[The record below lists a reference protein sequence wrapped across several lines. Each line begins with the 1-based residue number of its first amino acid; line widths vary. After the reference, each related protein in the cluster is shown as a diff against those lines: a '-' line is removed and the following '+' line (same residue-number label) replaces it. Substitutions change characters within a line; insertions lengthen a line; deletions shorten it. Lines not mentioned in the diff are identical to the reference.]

1 MHMKMGALAALLPL
15 AGFCGEAVLSMGGA
29 LKLESPAVEI
39 NGTLFTA
46 GWKKSV
52 SGSGTGTPDA
62 KGVCAFEIKASDQ
75 ERVAGTAEITQ
86 AADGAIRAVYT
97 FTPKSTM
104 TLNGLYVGFHV
115 PSKTLI
121 GGQWKADERSGTFV
135 EKRGALSVFSGKIKR
150 LELTA
155 AAPQDERLTVAFDAP
170 TPVLIQDDR
179 QWGET
184 FSFRLG
190 NNGAKTYSNGVP
202 YRVTFT
208 LKTQAPLTVAY
219 DRPVTLQANDEW
231 VTLTYE
237 KEIVPGSAV
246 DFSGMGFT
254 DAPAGKHGW
263 LQAKG
268 PHFEFEKKPGVPQR
282 FYGVNFC
289 ATANFPS
296 AAQSEQLA
304 DRLLRLGYNS
314 IRVHHYDNGC
324 VQGSKDS
331 VTLNPEQM
339 AKLDGFIAAC
349 LKRGLYVTTDLFVS
363 RKVTW
368 RQIGIERDG
377 QVEMQVF
384 KALIAVYEP
393 AYQNWAA
400 FSKAF
405 LNHVNPQTGR
415 RYADEPGMPFLS
427 MVNEGSIGY
436 ATQEAR
442 ETPAMQAAW
451 AAWLK
456 AKQAKDASFADIPE
470 KMPLGMSGK
479 AGSAVALFIA
489 DTEAKMIARMKAFL
503 RDEIG
508 CRALITDYNCG
519 THYLPLQ
526 PVREALFDYVDDHF
540 YVDHPH
546 FLEKK
551 WSLPSRCGNE
561 NPLKSGC
568 RTPCNVAFTRLADK
582 PFSVSEYN
590 FSGPGMFR
598 GVGGIMTGAMG
609 ALQDW
614 SALWRFAYA
623 HRLENMFDGEG
634 SAGYFD
640 VSTDPL
646 SQASERASLC
656 LFLRRD
662 LAPVPQKVAVSLP
675 QREVGE
681 LKERAL
687 SVTPTWSGAAWNVQ
701 VATSASESA
710 LPDWRVVP
718 SAEAYATNA
727 ATAFASLTN
736 TCGALVI
743 DQVRGAFTIV
753 TAHTVGGFAETG
765 AISAGPL
772 KAEISGAPA
781 TVWASALDSAPI
793 ATSGRLL
800 LTHLTDVQN
809 TGVRYA
815 ERARKTLLSWGKLP
829 YLVRVGQ
836 ADISLALKN
845 PEAYTVYA
853 LATNGR
859 RVEKVATKTA
869 EGKLCFT
876 ASVAN
881 PNGARMLYEI
891 VRE

>member
-1 MHMKMGALAALLPL
+1 MQVKMGMLAALLPL

-29 LKLESPAVEI
+29 LKLESPAVEM

-52 SGSGTGTPDA
+52 SGSGTSAPDD
-62 KGVCAFEIKASDQ
+62 KGECAFEIKASEQ
-75 ERVAGTAEITQ
+75 ERVVGKAEITQ
-86 AADGAIRAVYT
+86 AADGAVRAVYT
-97 FTPKSTM
+97 LTPKSTM
-104 TLNGLYVGFHV
+104 TLNGLYVGFHL
-115 PSKTLI
+115 PSQKLI
-121 GGQWKADERSGTFV
+121 GGQWQADERGGTFS

-150 LELTA
+150 LELTS
-155 AAPQDERLTVAFDAP
+155 AAPQNERLTLTFDTP

-202 YRVTFT
+202 YRVAFT
-208 LKTQAPLTVAY
+208 LKAQAPLTVVY
-219 DRPVTLQANDEW
+219 DRPITLQANDEW
-231 VTLTYE
+231 VTLAYE
-237 KEIVPGSAV
+237 KEIVPGSAL
-246 DFSGMGFT
+246 DFSGMGFA
-254 DAPAGKHGW
+254 DAPAGKYGW

-268 PHFEFEKKPGVPQR
+268 PHFEFEKKPGAAQR

-289 ATANFPS
+289 GTANFPS
-296 AAQSEQLA
+296 AEQAEQLA
-304 DRLLRLGYNS
+304 ARFVRLGYNS

-349 LKRGLYVTTDLFVS
+349 MKRGLYVTTDLFVS

-368 RQIGIERDG
+368 RQIGVDRDG

-400 FSKAF
+400 FAKAF
-405 LNHVNPQTGR
+405 LTHVNPQTGR

-436 ATQEAR
+436 AVQEAR
-442 ETPAMQAAW
+442 ETPQMQAAW

-456 AKQAKDASFADIPE
+456 EKQAKDASFADLLE

-479 AGSAVALFIA
+479 AGSAVALFVA
-489 DTEAKMIARMKAFL
+489 DTEAKMVARMKAFL

-519 THYLPLQ
+519 THYQPLQ
-526 PVREALFDYVDDHF
+526 PVREALYDYVDDHF

-551 WSLPSRCGNE
+551 WSLPSRCPNE
-561 NPLKSGC
+561 NPLRGGC
-568 RTPCNVAFTRLADK
+568 RTPCNVAFTRLANK
-582 PFSVSEYN
+582 PFTVSEYN

-634 SAGYFD
+634 TAGYFD
-640 VSTDPL
+640 VATDPL
-646 SQASERASLC
+646 SQASDRASIC
-656 LFLRRD
+656 LFLRGD
-662 LAPVPQKVAVSLP
+662 LAAANEKLAVALP
-675 QREVGE
+675 PCEAER
-681 LKERAL
+681 LSERAAG
-687 SVTPTWSGAAWNVQ
+687 VTPAWSVAAWNAR
-701 VATSASESA
+701 VATYASEKA
-710 LPDWRVVP
+710 LPDWRVI
-718 SAEAYATNA
+718 SASDAYATNA
-727 ATAFASLTN
+727 AAAFSSLTN
-736 TCGALVI
+736 AVGPLAI
-743 DQVRGAFTIV
+743 DQARGAFTI
-753 TAHTVGGFAETG
+753 TTERTCGGFAESG
-765 AISAGPL
+765 RIAAEPL
-772 KAEISGAPA
+772 AAEISGAAA
-781 TVWASALDSAPI
+781 TVWVSALDGVPI
-793 ATSGRLL
+793 TTSGRLL

-815 ERARKTLLSWGKLP
+815 ERARKTLLAWGKLP
-829 YLVRVGQ
+829 YLVRVGK
-836 ADISLALKN
+836 ADVKLALKE
-845 PEAYTVYA
+845 PGAYTVYA

-859 RVEKVATKTA
+859 RVEKVDATIVDGRLA
-869 EGKLCFT
+869 FT
-876 ASVAN
+876 ASVAD
-881 PNGARMLYEI
+881 PSGARMLYEI
-891 VRE
+891 VRK